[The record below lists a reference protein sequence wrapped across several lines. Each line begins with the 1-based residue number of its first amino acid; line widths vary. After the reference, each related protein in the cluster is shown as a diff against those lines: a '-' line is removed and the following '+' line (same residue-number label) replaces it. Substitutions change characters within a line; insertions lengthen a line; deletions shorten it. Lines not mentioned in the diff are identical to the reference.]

1 MAGLFLILYWLD
13 AETSAFVQYHIVMGA
28 NKATGGSQ
36 MLRAARWAWLLAL
49 LAGMGVGQQSS
60 TPAAPQDTAQEQ
72 LPSAPSPQN
81 NVPRPAPLPTP
92 PPTAPAPAP
101 PANDT
106 GPAAPAAPSQPNER
120 DEMMYTMR
128 IVTNYVVVPV
138 TVKDL
143 RGHLVEGLGR
153 NDFAVFEDGVQ
164 QQINLFTS
172 DPFPLS
178 AAVVL
183 DVGLPDQV
191 LRKVNETLPALA
203 AAFSQ
208 FDEIAF
214 YTFGNSVTK
223 ELDFSAVTDRYAN
236 SIKRL
241 KRQGQQGGAPVAG
254 GPLGQSSPSI
264 NGKPV
269 DPNVPHG
276 GTYVNYREAHVLN
289 DAILAAANDLS
300 TRPRDRRKLIFV
312 ISDGKET
319 GSRANYAQV
328 LKVLLSNA
336 ISVYGVA
343 VGDSAMPIIH
353 ELEKVNAPRSGFG
366 DLLPRYTKSTGGD
379 VFPEFDRNAI
389 ETAYAHVTEQ
399 ARNQYTLGYKAKA
412 GAPSNT
418 YRTIEVIVH
427 RANLKVHAKDGYYP
441 LPIAP
446 AL

>member
-1 MAGLFLILYWLD
+1 M
-13 AETSAFVQYHIVMGA
+13 
-28 NKATGGSQ
+28 
-36 MLRAARWAWLLAL
+36 
-49 LAGMGVGQQSS
+49 
-60 TPAAPQDTAQEQ
+60 DTIR
-72 LPSAPSPQN
+72 
-81 NVPRPAPLPTP
+81 VDVRF
-92 PPTAPAPAP
+92 
-101 PANDT
+101 
-106 GPAAPAAPSQPNER
+106 
-120 DEMMYTMR
+120 
-128 IVTNYVVVPV
+128 VVVPV
-138 TVKDL
+138 TVKDSS
-143 RGHLVEGLGR
+143 GHLVEGLSR
-153 NDFAVFEDGVQ
+153 NDFAVFEDGAQ
-164 QQINLFTS
+164 QQIKLFTS

-191 LRKVNETLPALA
+191 LRKVNDTLPALA

-208 FDEIAF
+208 FDEVAF

-223 ELDFSAVTDRYAN
+223 ELDFSAVTDRYTR

-241 KRQGQQGGAPVAG
+241 KRQGQPGGAPVVG
-254 GPLGQSSPSI
+254 GPLGQASPTI

-276 GTYVNYREAHVLN
+276 GVYVQYREAHVLN
-289 DAILAAANDLS
+289 DAILAAAMDLS
-300 TRPRDRRKLIFV
+300 QRPKDRRKLIFV

-319 GSRANYAQV
+319 GSRANYPQV

-343 VGDSAMPIIH
+343 VGDSAMPIIR
-353 ELEKVNAPRSGFG
+353 EIERVNVPRSGFAN
-366 DLLPRYTKSTGGD
+366 LLPRYTHATGGD

-389 ETAYAHVTEQ
+389 EAAYARVTEQ
-399 ARNQYTLGYKAKA
+399 ARNQYTLGYTAKA
-412 GAPSNT
+412 GPSNT

-427 RANLKVHAKDGYYP
+427 RPNLKVQAKEGYYP

>member
-1 MAGLFLILYWLD
+1 
-13 AETSAFVQYHIVMGA
+13 
-28 NKATGGSQ
+28 
-36 MLRAARWAWLLAL
+36 MLRAVRWAWVLAL
-49 LAGMGVGQQSS
+49 LAGMGVGQQSP
-60 TPAAPQDTAQEQ
+60 TPAAPQETAPEQ
-72 LPSAPSPQN
+72 LPSAPTPQN
-81 NVPRPAPLPTP
+81 NVPKPAAP
-92 PPTAPAPAP
+92 PAPAP
-101 PANDT
+101 SLAPVPPANDA
-106 GPAAPAAPSQPNER
+106 GPAATPPPSPPNER
-120 DEMMYTMR
+120 DQIMNTIR
-128 IVTNYVVVPV
+128 VDVRFVVVPV

-153 NDFAVFEDGVQ
+153 NDFAVFEAGVQ
-164 QQINLFTS
+164 QQIRLFTS

-223 ELDFSAVTDRYAN
+223 EHDFSAVTDRYAN

-241 KRQGQQGGAPVAG
+241 KREGQKGGAPVAG
-254 GPLGQSSPSI
+254 GPLGQSGPSV

-269 DPNVPHG
+269 DANAPHG
-276 GTYVNYREAHVLN
+276 GVYVNYREAHVLN
-289 DAILAAANDLS
+289 DAILAAATDLS
-300 TRPRDRRKLIFV
+300 TRPKDRRKLIFV
-312 ISDGKET
+312 ISDGKEV
-319 GSRANYAQV
+319 GSRANFPQV
-328 LKVLLSNA
+328 LKVLLSNG

-343 VGDSAMPIIH
+343 VGDSAMPLVRD
-353 ELEKVNAPRSGFG
+353 LEKVNAPFSGHG
-366 DLLPRYTKSTGGD
+366 DLLPRYTKATGGD

-389 ETAYAHVTEQ
+389 ENAYAHVTEQ
-399 ARNQYTLGYKAKA
+399 ARNQYTLGYNAKA
-412 GAPSNT
+412 GPSNT

-427 RANLKVHAKDGYYP
+427 RPNLKVHAKDGYYP

-446 AL
+446 SL

>member
-1 MAGLFLILYWLD
+1 
-13 AETSAFVQYHIVMGA
+13 
-28 NKATGGSQ
+28 
-36 MLRAARWAWLLAL
+36 MLRAARWAWVLAL
-49 LAGMGVGQQSS
+49 LAGMAMGQQSS
-60 TPAAPQDTAQEQ
+60 TPAAPQETVQEQ
-72 LPSAPSPQN
+72 LPSAPTPQN
-81 NVPRPAPLPTP
+81 NVPKPAPPPTP
-92 PPTAPAPAP
+92 PPALAPVP
-101 PANDT
+101 PANDA
-106 GPAAPAAPSQPNER
+106 GPAATPPPSPPNER
-120 DEMMYTMR
+120 DQIMDTIR
-128 IVTNYVVVPV
+128 VNVRFVVVPV

-153 NDFAVFEDGVQ
+153 NDFAVFEEGVQ
-164 QQINLFTS
+164 QQIKLFTS

-214 YTFGNSVTK
+214 YTFGNSVKK
-223 ELDFSAVTDRYAN
+223 ELDFSAVTERYAN
-236 SIKRL
+236 SIKFL
-241 KRQGQQGGAPVAG
+241 KKEGRKGGADVAG
-254 GPLGQSSPSI
+254 GPLGQSGPSI

-289 DAILAAANDLS
+289 DAILAAATDLA

-343 VGDSAMPIIH
+343 VGDSAMPIIDK
-353 ELEKVNAPRSGFG
+353 LEKVNAPLSGYG
-366 DLLPRYTKSTGGD
+366 DLLPRYTKYTGGD

-399 ARNQYTLGYKAKA
+399 ARNQYTLGYNAKA
-412 GAPSNT
+412 GPSNT

-427 RANLKVHAKDGYYP
+427 RPNLKVHAKDGYYP

-446 AL
+446 SL

>member
-1 MAGLFLILYWLD
+1 
-13 AETSAFVQYHIVMGA
+13 
-28 NKATGGSQ
+28 
-36 MLRAARWAWLLAL
+36 MLRAARWAWVLAL
-49 LAGMGVGQQSS
+49 LAGMGMGQQSS
-60 TPAAPQDTAQEQ
+60 TPAAPDQ
-72 LPSAPSPQN
+72 LPSAPTPQN
-81 NVPRPAPLPTP
+81 NVPKPAPLPP
-92 PPTAPAPAP
+92 PPPALAPVP
-101 PANDT
+101 PANDA
-106 GPAAPAAPSQPNER
+106 GPAATPPPSPPNER
-120 DEMMYTMR
+120 DQMMSVIR
-128 IVTNYVVVPV
+128 VDVRFVVVPV

-153 NDFAVFEDGVQ
+153 NDFAVFEEGVQ
-164 QQINLFTS
+164 QQIKLFTS

-208 FDEIAF
+208 FDEMAF

-223 ELDFSAVTDRYAN
+223 ELDFSAVTDRYAT

-254 GPLGQSSPSI
+254 GPLGQSGPSI

-289 DAILAAANDLS
+289 DAILAAATDLA

-343 VGDSAMPIIH
+343 VGDSALPVIR
-353 ELEKVNAPRSGFG
+353 ELEKVNTPFSGYG
-366 DLLPRYTKSTGGD
+366 DLLPRYTKYTGGD

-399 ARNQYTLGYKAKA
+399 ARNQYTLGYSAKA
-412 GAPSNT
+412 GPSNT

-427 RANLKVHAKDGYYP
+427 RPSLKVHAKDGYYP

-446 AL
+446 TL